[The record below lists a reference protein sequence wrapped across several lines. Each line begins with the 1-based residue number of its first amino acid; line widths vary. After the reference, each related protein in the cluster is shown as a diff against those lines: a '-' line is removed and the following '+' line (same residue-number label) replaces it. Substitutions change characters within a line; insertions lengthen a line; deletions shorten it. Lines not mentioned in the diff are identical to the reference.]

1 MKERRLSYGL
11 KKPRRHIIGDTSPGI
26 ISQLGPLFNFPGA
39 IPRQRLQAFTK
50 KALCR
55 RVKAESFANVGDDV
69 NPAWSK
75 AEKAVANALSSTAH
89 RVSGHIS
96 LRKPA
101 VVPRWSPYRKREAE
115 KSAAGDQYV
124 ETGSPER
131 LALPL
136 KQKRGRSILW
146 RTRTIRN

>member
-1 MKERRLSYGL
+1 MVIRPKGL
-11 KKPRRHIIGDTSPGI
+11 WIQVPGRTV
-26 ISQLGPLFNFPGA
+26 N
-39 IPRQRLQAFTK
+39 
-50 KALCR
+50 CR

-146 RTRTIRN
+146 QTRTIRN